1 MADLWGTLVPL
12 IVGSVLPPIQLVVT
26 ILLLRSERGR
36 ITAVAWVAGMIVARL
51 VIGALVSLFVSSDE
65 VDAVSEV
72 GGAQPVLGTVL
83 LIVALLFLTMAGRKL
98 LAGDDP
104 DAPPPAWITKTST
117 MTPGTAFLLGAAL
130 MTVGVKFL
138 VFTVGAATA
147 TVEAQ
152 VSQTAAVASFV
163 AFAVLASG
171 QHLLVL
177 LAAIAAPERS
187 APALDRVATTLEE
200 RSRVVMIGLSL
211 VFGVWFFVKALD
223 AFAIL

>member
-152 VSQTAAVASFV
+152 VSQTAAVA
-163 AFAVLASG
+163 FAVLASG